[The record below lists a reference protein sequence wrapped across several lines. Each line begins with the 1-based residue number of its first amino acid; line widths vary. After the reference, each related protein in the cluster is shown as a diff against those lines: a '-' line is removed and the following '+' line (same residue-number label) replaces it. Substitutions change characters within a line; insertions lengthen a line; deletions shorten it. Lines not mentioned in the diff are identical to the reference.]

1 MGAGFALP
9 TTSRICALARPVG
22 TSLRHSALNL
32 LARLRQTPFC
42 DWPTLEVTVAE
53 ASALYVAGF
62 LVSAILGV
70 IRQILLNARFGL
82 GEEAAAFYA
91 AFRLPE
97 TVSLLI
103 SGGALTNA
111 LVPVLVRA
119 FARGGSPA
127 ANRLVNLTLTALLGV
142 FAPLCLLAALAAPL
156 FVQTVLAPG
165 FDPATQ
171 ALTVTLTRL
180 LFLEVLLVISEAALV
195 ALLVSRNQI
204 LLPALAIAL
213 RNLTL
218 IGGTVAAV
226 VVPEVGILGP
236 TIGSLFDA
244 LLQIVILVPALRGH
258 HFRPR
263 LLWDPAD
270 RDLRLTLRLLWPNA
284 LSGLSNYAGNIVDV
298 AFASLSGV
306 TAAVGALVNAMLLIG
321 LPVRLLGLAIG
332 QAALPAL
339 AACGVANDLAA
350 FRVLLRRTLLIATG
364 ASLLAALALIAL
376 GRPMIALLFERGAFD
391 AAASDLTYRLLA
403 IYAPGLPAYVAT
415 EIATRGLVAR
425 YDTRTPLFANML
437 QLATR
442 IALSATLIG
451 PLGPIALPVA
461 FVLAAALESVVV
473 LIVLY
478 WRAR

>member
-1 MGAGFALP
+1 
-9 TTSRICALARPVG
+9 
-22 TSLRHSALNL
+22 LRHSALNL
-32 LARLRQTPFC
+32 LARLRQTPLR
-42 DWPTLEVTVAE
+42 DWPGLQVSVTE
-53 ASALYVAGF
+53 ASVLYMASF

-70 IRQILLNARFGL
+70 VRQILLNARFGL
-82 GEEAAAFYA
+82 ADEAAAFYA

-103 SGGALTNA
+103 AGGALTNA

-156 FVQTVLAPG
+156 FVRAVLAPG

-171 ALTVTLTRL
+171 ALTVTLTRIL
-180 LFLEVLLVISEAALV
+180 LLEVLLVISEAALV

-218 IGGTVAAV
+218 IGGTVAAL
-226 VVPEVGILGP
+226 VVPEVGIFGP

-263 LLWDPAD
+263 LLWDPGD

-298 AFASLSGV
+298 TFASLSGV
-306 TAAVGALVNAMLLIG
+306 TATVGALVNALLLVG

-332 QAALPAL
+332 QAALPSL
-339 AACGVANDLAA
+339 AAFGVADDLAA
-350 FRVLLRRTLLIATG
+350 FRALLRRTLRIATG

-376 GRPMIALLFERGAFD
+376 GRPLIALLFERGAFD
-391 AAASDLTYRLLA
+391 AAAGDLTYRLLA
-403 IYAPGLPAYVAT
+403 IYALGLPAYVAT

-425 YDTRTPLFANML
+425 YDTRTPLVANVL
-437 QLATR
+437 QLAAR
-442 IALSATLIG
+442 IALSAALVR
-451 PLGPIALPVA
+451 PLGPIALPLA
-461 FVLAAALESVVV
+461 FVLAAALETAVV
-473 LIVLY
+473 LAVLSR
-478 WRAR
+478 RAR

>member
-1 MGAGFALP
+1 M
-9 TTSRICALARPVG
+9 
-22 TSLRHSALNL
+22 RHSALNL
-32 LARLRQTPFC
+32 LARLRQTPIR
-42 DWPTLEVTVAE
+42 DWPALQVSVTE
-53 ASALYVAGF
+53 ASVLYMAGF
-62 LVSAILGV
+62 LVSAILGLV
-70 IRQILLNARFGL
+70 RQILLNARFGL
-82 GEEAAAFYA
+82 GDEAAAFYA

-103 SGGALTNA
+103 AGGALTNA

-156 FVQTVLAPG
+156 FVRVVLAPG
-165 FDPATQ
+165 FDPPTQ
-171 ALTVTLTRL
+171 ALTVSLTRIL
-180 LFLEVLLVISEAALV
+180 LLEVLLVISEAALV

-218 IGGTVAAV
+218 IGGTVAAL
-226 VVPEVGILGP
+226 VVPEVGIAGP

-244 LLQIVILVPALRGH
+244 LLQIVILIPALRSH

-263 LLWDPAD
+263 LLWDPGD
-270 RDLRLTLRLLWPNA
+270 GDLHLTLRLLWPNA

-298 AFASLSGV
+298 TFASLSGV
-306 TAAVGALVNAMLLIG
+306 TATVGALVNALLIIG

-332 QAALPAL
+332 QAALPTLTAF
-339 AACGVANDLAA
+339 GVANDLAA
-350 FRVLLRRTLLIATG
+350 FRALLHRTLRIATG
-364 ASLLAALALIAL
+364 ASLLAALALIVL
-376 GRPMIALLFERGAFD
+376 GRPLITVLFERGAFD
-391 AAASDLTYRLLA
+391 ATAGDLTYRLLA

-425 YDTRTPLFANML
+425 YDTRTPLVANVL
-437 QLATR
+437 QLAAR
-442 IALSATLIG
+442 IALSAIFIQ
-451 PLGPIALPVA
+451 PLGPIALPLA
-461 FVLAAALESVVV
+461 FVLAAALETA
-473 LIVLY
+473 IVLAVLSR
-478 WRAR
+478 RAR

>member
-1 MGAGFALP
+1 M
-9 TTSRICALARPVG
+9 
-22 TSLRHSALNL
+22 RHSALNL
-32 LARLRQTPFC
+32 LARLRQTPLR

-53 ASALYVAGF
+53 ASALYMAGF

-70 IRQILLNARFGL
+70 VRQILLNARFGL
-82 GEEAAAFYA
+82 GDEAAAFYA

-103 SGGALTNA
+103 AGGALTNA

-127 ANRLVNLTLTALLGV
+127 ANRLVNLTLTALLAV

-156 FVQTVLAPG
+156 FVRTVLAPG

-171 ALTVTLTRL
+171 ALTVTLTRI

-258 HFRPR
+258 YFRPR

-306 TAAVGALVNAMLLIG
+306 TAAVGALVNALLLIG
-321 LPVRLLGLAIG
+321 LPVRLLGLAVG

-339 AACGVANDLAA
+339 AACSVANDLAA
-350 FRVLLRRTLLIATG
+350 FRALLRRTLLIATG
-364 ASLLAALALIAL
+364 TSLLAALALIGL
-376 GRPMIALLFERGAFD
+376 GRPLIALLFERGAFD
-391 AAASDLTYRLLA
+391 AAAGDLTYRLLA

-415 EIATRGLVAR
+415 EIASRGLVAR
-425 YDTRTPLFANML
+425 YDTRTPLLGNVL
-437 QLATR
+437 QLAAR
-442 IALSATLIG
+442 IALSATLIR

-461 FVLAAALESVVV
+461 FVLAAALESAVV
-473 LIVLY
+473 LSVLY
-478 WRAR
+478 RRAR